1 MTIESNSNPSQLPP
15 DEVSVEHNLQPDDFD
30 GVGENCFTP
39 DGLAAQQALAAIS
52 SLQSP
57 KNTNAL
63 KQARSTFKPRL
74 PTTAVAKP
82 RALLITTIAIA
93 LIFVGIATNIWIIGA
108 FGTVATLILSLAMLL
123 PWLREVVNEWI
134 SPQDRTVIFGIFGL
148 FATLIG
154 IIRFTGIA
162 DDIVRWG
169 RRINWEASGTL
180 AEWFGALG
188 QILIAIIAVYVAW
201 RQYVISKDLTIQQNL
216 LTVQQNIITQ
226 QQTIDSYFQGVSD
239 LVLDEE
245 GLLEDWPQERAI
257 AEGRTAAI
265 LSSVDGSGKAKI
277 LRFLSRSKLLTP
289 LKRDRHLGRA
299 ILDGI
304 GGYAED
310 RLDGLRVIDLGV
322 MLAGSDLAN
331 TDLRWTDLSE
341 ANLVRANLNG
351 CDLVKAN
358 LSRTILYDANLSNSD
373 LNSTRLFYGSAETAS
388 PRSRTDPP
396 SYKTGEHT
404 GAVVEN
410 ADFRDVQRMSESL
423 RYYCCAWCGEKSRS
437 TIPGGCEGIP
447 NKLGR

>member
-1 MTIESNSNPSQLPP
+1 MTTESNSPNLPP
-15 DEVSVEHNLQPDDFD
+15 PEPKPELDLQPDDFD
-30 GVGENCFTP
+30 DGAGENH
-39 DGLAAQQALAAIS
+39 LSSEILVSQQALSAIS

-57 KNTNAL
+57 QHKADLQQT
-63 KQARSTFKPRL
+63 RSIFGQRSKP
-74 PTTAVAKP
+74 PVIVKP
-82 RALLITTIAIA
+82 RALLITVVGMAITV
-93 LIFVGIATNIWIIGA
+93 IGIVLNSWIIGIL
-108 FGTVATLILSLAMLL
+108 GTIVTLLLSIAILL
-123 PWLREVVNEWI
+123 PWLLYVLDEWFT
-134 SPQDRTVIFGIFGL
+134 SQDKTLFIAFVGL
-148 FATLIG
+148 IVALIG
-154 IIRFTGIA
+154 FLRFSGVGDRVIKWSA
-162 DDIVRWG
+162 QKV
-169 RRINWEASGTL
+169 NWEASGTL

-188 QILIAIIAVYVAW
+188 QIAIAIIAVYVAW

-265 LSSVDGSGKAKI
+265 FSSVDGSGKAKI

-289 LKRDRHLGRA
+289 LKRDRRLGRA
-299 ILDGI
+299 ILDGV

-310 RLDGLRVIDLGV
+310 RLEGVRVIDLGV

-341 ANLVRANLNG
+341 ANLVRANLRG

-358 LSRTILYDANLSNSD
+358 LSRTILYDADLSGAD
-373 LNSTRLFYGSAETAS
+373 LNGTRLFYGSVEKAS
-388 PRSRTDPP
+388 PRSRTEPP
-396 SYKTGEHT
+396 KYKTGEHT
-404 GAVVEN
+404 GAVVEG
-410 ADFRDVQRMSESL
+410 ADFSDVQRMSEAN
-423 RYYCCAWCGEKSRS
+423 RYYCCAWGGEKTRG

-447 NKLGR
+447 NLLGR

>member
-1 MTIESNSNPSQLPP
+1 MTIESNSSNLPTPEQNPE
-15 DEVSVEHNLQPDDFD
+15 DDLQPNDFD
-30 GVGENCFTP
+30 GDASQHDLTP
-39 DGLAAQQALAAIS
+39 EGLAEQQALAAIA

-57 KNTNAL
+57 QNRLAL
-63 KQARSTFKPRL
+63 KQATSTQLHRPSNQF
-74 PTTAVAKP
+74 AVQP
-82 RALLITTIAIA
+82 RALVITLVAIAITF
-93 LIFVGIATNIWIIGA
+93 IGVVINNWIVGIL
-108 FGTVATLILSLAMLL
+108 GTLVTLALSLAMLL
-123 PWLREVVNEWI
+123 PWLQALVKVWF
-134 SPQDRTVIFGIFGL
+134 SPQDKTLFVAFLGLIVAIIGLVKFAGIGDRL
-148 FATLIG
+148 LL
-154 IIRFTGIA
+154 
-162 DDIVRWG
+162 WG
-169 RRINWEASGTL
+169 RTINWDVAGTL
-180 AEWFGALG
+180 ADWFGALG

-277 LRFLSRSKLLTP
+277 IRFLSRSKLLTP
-289 LKRDRHLGRA
+289 LKRDRRLGRA

-310 RLDGLRVIDLGV
+310 RLEGVRVIDLGV
-322 MLAGSDLAN
+322 MLAGADLSD

-341 ANLVRANLNG
+341 VNLVRANLSG

-358 LSRTILYDANLSNSD
+358 FSRTILYDANLSNAD
-373 LNSTRLFYGSAETAS
+373 FNGIRLFYGSLDKAS
-388 PRSRTDPP
+388 PRTRTEPP
-396 SYKTGEHT
+396 NYETGEYT

-410 ADFRDVQRMSESL
+410 ADFSNAHRMSEAVHS
-423 RYYCCAWCGEKSRS
+423 YCCAWCGEKSRA

-447 NKLGR
+447 NQLGR

>member
-1 MTIESNSNPSQLPP
+1 MPIESNSNSSESGKPEPVLE
-15 DEVSVEHNLQPDDFD
+15 DNLQPDDFED
-30 GVGENCFTP
+30 VGENGFVP
-39 DGLAAQQALAAIS
+39 DELATQKALSAVSA
-52 SLQSP
+52 LQSP
-57 KNTNAL
+57 RNTAVL
-63 KQARSTFKPRL
+63 QQARSILQGRTQPL
-74 PTTAVAKP
+74 TVKP
-82 RALLITTIAIA
+82 RALLFIFVAIAIT
-93 LIFVGIATNIWIIGA
+93 FFGIAINNWLIGMS
-108 FGTVATLILSLAMLL
+108 GTLLALLISLAVLL
-123 PWLREVVNEWI
+123 PA
-134 SPQDRTVIFGIFGL
+134 VINGIRNWFSAQERALFIAFLGL
-148 FATLIG
+148 VASLIG
-154 IIRFTGIA
+154 FVKFSGLGDRILA
-162 DDIVRWG
+162 VG

-188 QILIAIIAVYVAW
+188 QILIAVIAVYVAW

-245 GLLEDWPQERAI
+245 GLLEDWPQERMI

-299 ILDGI
+299 ILDGN

-310 RLDGLRVIDLGV
+310 RKAGLRVIDLGV
-322 MLAGSDLAN
+322 MLAGADLGG

-341 ANLVRANLNG
+341 ANLVRADLTG

-358 LSRTILYDANLSNSD
+358 LSRTILYEAKLDGAD
-373 LNSTRLFYGSAETAS
+373 LNGIRLFYGFPETAS
-388 PRSRTDPP
+388 PRSRTEPP
-396 SYKTGEHT
+396 NYQTGEHT
-404 GAVVEN
+404 GAVVEDVN
-410 ADFRDVQRMSESL
+410 FTDVQRMSEAA
-423 RYYCCAWCGEKSRS
+423 RYYCCAWGGEKTRG

-447 NKLGR
+447 NKLGK

>member
-1 MTIESNSNPSQLPP
+1 MTIESNSSNSPTP
-15 DEVSVEHNLQPDDFD
+15 DPISEDDLQPDDFD
-30 GVGENCFTP
+30 GGTGEYNLTP
-39 DGLAAQQALAAIS
+39 EGLATQQALAAIT

-57 KNTNAL
+57 QHTVAL
-63 KQARSTFKPRL
+63 KQARSFFKP
-74 PTTAVAKP
+74 PTSSLFTVKP
-82 RALLITTIAIA
+82 RALLITLVAIAI
-93 LIFVGIATNIWIIGA
+93 TIIGLA
-108 FGTVATLILSLAMLL
+108 INNSIIGIFGTLVTLMLSLAMLL
-123 PWLREVVNEWI
+123 PWLQNLIREWF
-134 SPQDRTVIFGIFGL
+134 SPQDRTVLIAFVGL
-148 FATLIG
+148 LVAIIG
-154 IIRFTGIA
+154 SVKFSGLGDRLSN
-162 DDIVRWG
+162 WG
-169 RRINWEASGTL
+169 MKINWDASGTL

-245 GLLEDWPQERAI
+245 GLLEDWPQERSI

-289 LKRDRHLGRA
+289 LKRDRRLGRA
-299 ILDGI
+299 ILNGV

-310 RLDGLRVIDLGV
+310 RIEGVRVIDLGV
-322 MLAGSDLAN
+322 MLAGANLAG

-341 ANLVRANLNG
+341 ANLVRADLTG

-358 LSRTILYDANLSNSD
+358 LSRAILYDATLSNAD
-373 LNSTRLFYGSAETAS
+373 LNGVRLFYGAVETAS
-388 PRSRTDPP
+388 PRSRTVPP
-396 SYKTGEHT
+396 NYQTGEHT

-410 ADFRDVQRMSESL
+410 ADFTDVQRMSESA
-423 RYYCCAWCGEKSRS
+423 RYYCCAWCGEKARG

-447 NKLGR
+447 NKLER